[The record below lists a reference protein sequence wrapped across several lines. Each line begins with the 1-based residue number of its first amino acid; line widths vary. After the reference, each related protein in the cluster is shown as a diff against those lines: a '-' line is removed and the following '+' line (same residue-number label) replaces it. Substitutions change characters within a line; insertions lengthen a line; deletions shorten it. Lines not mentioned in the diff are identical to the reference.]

1 MADYNQ
7 DDIGTVPFATLCCV
21 YVSKIIQVYRCVHWL
36 QAQKSWCRVV
46 RRTLYLQYNIF
57 TCAPKCDDGYRD
69 EGDAVWRRGREGV
82 ASDITGGNEEQ
93 DEERQDV
100 ADGDAHAQTQFLDQN
115 IAQHDADER
124 RTDVRQAHVKYDRRR
139 RVLGLNADTCHH
151 ETVASWQ
158 GEQGKGTNAPPPT

>member
-1 MADYNQ
+1 
-7 DDIGTVPFATLCCV
+7 
-21 YVSKIIQVYRCVHWL
+21 
-36 QAQKSWCRVV
+36 
-46 RRTLYLQYNIF
+46 
-57 TCAPKCDDGYRD
+57 
-69 EGDAVWRRGREGV
+69 V

-158 GEQGKGTNAPPPT
+158 GEQGKGTNAPPPPKFWPVKKFYSFRKISFQKFKHLGLTIPHFGGIWGQN